1 MTTVNALALA
11 QAQPIASYDVP
22 SPGHGLP
29 PARGIPM
36 TAQTSTQTLLA
47 RHPFTYGMGG
57 PAIEKLATLARNVS
71 FARNEVIFR
80 EGDDIHDFFLVVTGR
95 VALEIVS
102 EGVAHR
108 VHTLSAGDELGW
120 SAVLM
125 GQGKYFQA
133 RALEQVGALAFD
145 GRELLTLCESEPAF
159 GFKLMH
165 RLLGVVAERLQA
177 TRLQLLDTYWPVA
190 HKAGA

>member
-1 MTTVNALALA
+1 MN
-11 QAQPIASYDVP
+11 PE
-22 SPGHGLP
+22 
-29 PARGIPM
+29 
-36 TAQTSTQTLLA
+36 TSRQLA
-47 RHPFTYGMGG
+47 RHPFAHGFA
-57 PAIEKLATLARNVS
+57 PAVMEQLATLAREAAFDPNQ
-71 FARNEVIFR
+71 VIFR
-80 EGDDIHDFFLVVTGR
+80 EGDDIGDFYLIVSGR

-102 EGVAHR
+102 DGVPHR

-133 RALEQVGALAFD
+133 RALEHVDALAFAGAD
-145 GRELLTLCESEPAF
+145 LLALCERDPKF
-159 GFKLMH
+159 GFTVMH

-177 TRLQLLDTYWPVA
+177 TRLQLLDMYWPVA

>member
-1 MTTVNALALA
+1 
-11 QAQPIASYDVP
+11 
-22 SPGHGLP
+22 
-29 PARGIPM
+29 M
-36 TAQTSTQTLLA
+36 TAETSTQTLLA
-47 RHPFTYGMGG
+47 RHPFTTGMGG
-57 PAIEKLATLARNVS
+57 PAIEKLATLARPVG

-80 EGDDIHDFFLVVTGR
+80 EGDDCHDFYLLLDGR

-102 EGVAHR
+102 DGVPHR

-133 RALEQVGALAFD
+133 RALEQVHALAFEGGD
-145 GRELLTLCESEPAF
+145 LITLCERDPAF
-159 GFKLMH
+159 GYKLMH

-190 HKAGA
+190 HRAGA

>member
-1 MTTVNALALA
+1 MTLE
-11 QAQPIASYDVP
+11 
-22 SPGHGLP
+22 
-29 PARGIPM
+29 
-36 TAQTSTQTLLA
+36 TSTQTLLA
-47 RHPFTYGMGG
+47 RHPFTHGMGG
-57 PAIEKLATLARNVS
+57 PAIEKLAALARTVG
-71 FARNEVIFR
+71 FTRNQVIFR
-80 EGDDIHDFFLVVTGR
+80 EGDDIHDFFLLTAGR

-102 EGVAHR
+102 DGVPHR

-133 RALEQVGALAFD
+133 RALEQVDALAFD
-145 GRELLTLCESEPAF
+145 GGELLALCERDPAF

-165 RLLGVVAERLQA
+165 RLLAVVAERLQA

>member
-1 MTTVNALALA
+1 MTSA
-11 QAQPIASYDVP
+11 
-22 SPGHGLP
+22 
-29 PARGIPM
+29 
-36 TAQTSTQTLLA
+36 TSTQTLIA
-47 RHPFTYGMGG
+47 RHPFSHGMGG
-57 PAIEKLATLARNVS
+57 PAIEKLASLARVVGYS
-71 FARNEVIFR
+71 RNEVIFR
-80 EGDDIHDFFLVVTGR
+80 EGDDIHDFFLLLSGR

-133 RALEQVGALAFD
+133 RALEAVEALAFE
-145 GRELLTLCESEPAF
+145 GRDLLALCERDPAF
-159 GFKLMH
+159 GYKLMH
-165 RLLGVVAERLQA
+165 RLVGVVAERLQA
-177 TRLQLLDTYWPVA
+177 TRLQLLDMYWPVA